1 MHLFIHKTDAEIYG
15 ADEKKNG
22 IHFLNKIRYFK
33 LTERKYSR
41 RIK

>member
-22 IHFLNKIRYFK
+22 NIFFVKIRHFK
-33 LTERKYSR
+33 LTQRKYLR
-41 RIK
+41 RIE